1 MKALIVIADDAIAAL
16 AGFYLKPLGLDV
28 IRYRDP
34 LKALDNLEEIW
45 PDAIVMSARDFPRH
59 WKSIAV
65 SVRATRPKTACAI
78 VILKGDW
85 FPFEEAAKAAYLG
98 VNGVV
103 REDFGDRVEVERFQQ
118 IIKRY
123 VEVDDSRV
131 SDRQSPGEWDR
142 LDFVFSHPETLAP
155 ISGRLETISS
165 KGLSFVPDL
174 PAITADIEPGSLIED
189 ASLRVDRD
197 IFACACRVLR
207 NGAVMAFS
215 FERMDEAQLKI
226 LSVYLKSRAE
236 REMRG
241 LLKRA

>member
-1 MKALIVIADDAIAAL
+1 MKALLVIADDSVAGL
-16 AGFYLKPLGLDV
+16 AGFYLKPLGLDI

-34 LKALDNLEEIW
+34 LKALDNLEEIE

-59 WKSIAV
+59 WKSIV
-65 SVRATRPKTACAI
+65 VNVRATRAKTACTVI
-78 VILKGDW
+78 ILKGDW

-103 REDFGDRVEVERFQQ
+103 REDFGDRLELERFQQ

-131 SDRQSPGEWDR
+131 SDRQAPGEWDR
-142 LDFVFSHPETLAP
+142 LDFMFSHPRSLAP
-155 ISGRLETISS
+155 ISGRIETISS
-165 KGLSFVPDL
+165 TGVSFIPDL
-174 PAITADIEPGSLIED
+174 PALAADLEPGTVIDD
-189 ASLRVDRD
+189 ASLRVDRS
-197 IFACACRVLR
+197 IYACPCKVVR

-215 FERMDEAQLKI
+215 FGDMVPEEREALAG
-226 LSVYLKSRAE
+226 YLRARAE

-241 LLKRA
+241 LLKRS

>member
-1 MKALIVIADDAIAAL
+1 MKALLIIADDSIAGL
-16 AGFYLKPLGLDV
+16 AGFYLKPLGLDI

-34 LKALDNLEEIW
+34 LKALDNLEEID

-59 WKSIAV
+59 WKSIV
-65 SVRATRPKTACAI
+65 VNVRSTRAKTACAI

-103 REDFGDRVEVERFQQ
+103 REDFGDRVELERFQQ

-123 VEVDDSRV
+123 VEVDDARI
-131 SDRQSPGEWDR
+131 SDRQAPGEWDR
-142 LDFVFSHPETLAP
+142 LDFVFGHPVTLSP
-155 ISGRLETISS
+155 ISGRIETISS
-165 KGLSFVPDL
+165 TGISFIPDL
-174 PAITADIEPGSLIED
+174 PSLTADIEPGTVIED
-189 ASLRVDRD
+189 ASLRVDRS
-197 IFACACRVLR
+197 IIACSCKVIR

-215 FERMDEAQLKI
+215 FTTMAQQDSET
-226 LSVYLKSRAE
+226 LSGYLKARAE

-241 LLKRA
+241 LLKRS